1 MERLTHDADF
11 GFEDWEETLFF
22 VKSDPNGAYNILDI
36 ARFQGEAE
44 FDEILKNIALRLAA
58 YEDTGLTP
66 EEVQIQK
73 EAMER
78 MGWFGKMFQRY
89 AGDPRGPIG
98 TLGNAPGE
106 FLVESCIEP
115 ARNRQVLKDVDGNT
129 WLPMLQD
136 EFRAMADFIERVQ
149 GWIPVEE
156 RLPGDSDGLV
166 IMTDGEIVYPSYG
179 YAMFEFDGKLGVFAP
194 IKKKPWGVMQVT
206 HWMPLPKS
214 PKEET
219 HEK

>member
-11 GFEDWEETLFF
+11 GLEDWEETLFF

-58 YEDTGLTP
+58 YEDTGLAP
-66 EEVQIQK
+66 EEIQIQK

-89 AGDPRGPIG
+89 KGDPRGPIG
-98 TLGNAPGE
+98 TLGNAWGK

-115 ARNRQVLKDVDGNT
+115 ARNRQAIKDVDGNT
-129 WLPMLQD
+129 WLPMLLD
-136 EFRAMADFIERVQ
+136 EFESMADVIEHGQ
-149 GWIPVEE
+149 EWIPVKV
-156 RLPGDSDGLV
+156 RLPMPYENPVLVYDNSGVGMAWYSSTMGWMYRTGLGCV
-166 IMTDGEIVYPSYG
+166 D
-179 YAMFEFDGKLGVFAP
+179 
-194 IKKKPWGVMQVT
+194 VT
-206 HWMPLPKS
+206 HWMLLPKP
-214 PKEET
+214 PKEE
-219 HEK
+219 KKND